1 MRLEPAEYC
10 FKIRGVEVGRGS
22 IKMGFY
28 LAINP
33 GGVKE
38 ELEGEAARDPAFG
51 LPALWIAESERERAE
66 RLGYTVVDPP
76 SIIATHLTEI
86 IKAHAGEI
94 LGRQEV
100 QSILDALKSDYPTV
114 VEEVTKGFSVG
125 EIQKVLQGLLRE
137 QVSIRNIV
145 VILETL
151 GDYGSVSKDTAFL
164 IEKVRQALA
173 RQICLQY
180 ADQERTLHVLTVAP
194 ELEQRLV
201 AARVEA
207 AGGPTVALEPQA
219 QRRWLS
225 ALRESVRSVQDKGHA
240 PIVLVSEA
248 ARAPLKNST
257 IREIP
262 HLVVLSVPEIVPDI
276 RVESLGEIRTE
287 A

>member
-1 MRLEPAEYC
+1 M
-10 FKIRGVEVGRGS
+10 
-22 IKMGFY
+22 
-28 LAINP
+28 
-33 GGVKE
+33 
-38 ELEGEAARDPAFG
+38 
-51 LPALWIAESERERAE
+51 
-66 RLGYTVVDPP
+66 
-76 SIIATHLTEI
+76 
-86 IKAHAGEI
+86 
-94 LGRQEV
+94 
-100 QSILDALKSDYPTV
+100 
-114 VEEVTKGFSVG
+114 
-125 EIQKVLQGLLRE
+125 
-137 QVSIRNIV
+137 
-145 VILETL
+145 
-151 GDYGSVSKDTAFL
+151 
-164 IEKVRQALA
+164 A